1 MNGRGRIASRGVFV
15 TDLVLLSEIRQRTA
29 PVFTNSGASVLDI
42 GSGICCL
49 EFHRKMNALDVSIFD
64 AVEAAID
71 IAGRD
76 FRALVIGNE
85 AARAFSAG
93 ADVSFFLDAVDRGD
107 RAGLDAFIARG
118 QVLVARLKY
127 APFPVVGAAF
137 GVAVGGGCEILLHCD
152 AIVAHA
158 DLNAGLPETTIGIV
172 PGWGGCAQMLI
183 RYGADSVADVFAMI
197 LAGTISKS
205 AEMARDMKILRPGDP
220 IVSDRARLLTDAK
233 AMAETLAGGYRQ
245 PEKARIATGGEAGK
259 RALLAGLSAEAA
271 ARTGPV
277 ADALATILTGNGK
290 TSATEDEIM
299 ALERAALVELA
310 FSPAART
317 AMGRLLG
324 R

>member
-1 MNGRGRIASRGVFV
+1 M
-15 TDLVLLSEIRQRTA
+15 TDLVLLSEIRDRTP
-29 PVFTNSGASVLDI
+29 PVFANGGASVLDI

-76 FRALVIGNE
+76 FRGLVIGNE
-85 AARAFSAG
+85 APRAFSAG
-93 ADVSFFLDAVDRGD
+93 ADVSFFLDAIHRGD

-118 QVLVARLKY
+118 QVLFARLKY

-183 RYGADSVADVFAMI
+183 RYGADSVTDVFAMI
-197 LAGTISKS
+197 LAGAISKS
-205 AEMARDMKILRPGDP
+205 ADIARDMKILRQGDP
-220 IVSDRARLLTDAK
+220 IVSDRARLLADAK
-233 AMAETLAGGYRQ
+233 AKAEVLAGSDYRPPQ
-245 PEKARIATGGEAGK
+245 GVRIATGGEAGK
-259 RALLAGLSAEAA
+259 RALLDGLSAV
-271 ARTGPV
+271 ARANPV
-277 ADALATILTGNGK
+277 ADALATILTGDGK
-290 TSATEDEIM
+290 TSATESEIM

-310 FSPAART
+310 FTPAAQT
-317 AMGRLLG
+317 AMERLLG